1 VVAFRTSGE
10 RRFISVVDGADAAAS

>member
-10 RRFISVVDGADAAAS
+10 RRFISVVDGVDAAAS